1 MTETDVIIIGAG
13 HNGLTC
19 AAYLAM
25 AGLRVKVV
33 DRRKVVGGA
42 AVTEEFHPG
51 FRNSVAA
58 YTVSLLNPQITADL
72 KLAEHGLRI
81 VERRAQNFLP
91 SPDGSYLLTGEGRT
105 HQSVAKLS
113 ERDAI
118 RIDAFTREL
127 EVIADVLRQF
137 LLRAPPN
144 IVEGFGAGSI
154 REAFNALGSANILR
168 KLSLEQQRSLFDLFT
183 RSAGEMLDETFE
195 SDLVKAL
202 FGFDAIVGNY
212 ASPYAAGSA
221 YVMLHHAFGEVNG
234 KKGVWGHAIGG
245 MGAITQAM
253 ANAARSH
260 GADIALEAGV
270 REVIVERDRA
280 VGVILDNGETV
291 RAKYVASSVNPKLLY
306 TRLISADALPADF
319 LGRIK
324 NWRNG
329 SGTFRMNVALNALPS
344 FTALPGAGDHL
355 TAGIILAPS
364 LDYMDRAWMDARAQ
378 GWSHEPVV
386 EVLIP
391 STLDDTL
398 SPKGQHVASLFC
410 QHVAPELSGGR
421 SWDDHRDEVADLMIA
436 TVDTYAP
443 GFAKSVIG
451 RQVLSPSDLE
461 RQFGLLGGDIFHGA
475 LSLNQLFSARP
486 MLGHADYRGPLKGL
500 YHCGSGAH
508 PGGGVTGAP
517 GHNAARVIL
526 GDHRAL
532 FGLNIATP
540 VMPGLVPGIHVLIT
554 PKQRKTWMAGTRPGH
569 DESLRFTPADGP
581 APCRSAPR

>member
-1 MTETDVIIIGAG
+1 MNETDVVIIGAG

-33 DRRKVVGGA
+33 ERRKVVGGA

-58 YTVSLLNPQITADL
+58 YTVSLLNPQIMAEL
-72 KLAEHGLRI
+72 KLREHGLAI

-91 SPDGSYLLTGEGRT
+91 APDGSYLLSGEGRT
-105 HQSVAKLS
+105 LQAVAKLS
-113 ERDAI
+113 AHDAEAI
-118 RIDAFTREL
+118 VPFSREL
-127 EVIADVLRQF
+127 EAIADVLRQF
-137 LLRAPPN
+137 VLRAPPN
-144 IVEGFGAGSI
+144 IVEGFGAGAV
-154 REAFNALGSANILR
+154 RESLNALGVANILR
-168 KLSLEQQRSLFDLFT
+168 ELSLEQSRDLLDLFT
-183 RSAGEMLDETFE
+183 RSAGEMLDDRFE
-195 SDLVKAL
+195 NDLVKAL

-253 ANAARSH
+253 ARAALGY
-260 GADIALEAGV
+260 GAEIETEAGV

-280 VGVILDNGETV
+280 VGVVLDSGETI
-291 RAKYVASSVNPKLLY
+291 RGKYVAASVNPKLLY
-306 TRLISADALPADF
+306 TRLVPPGALPPKF
-319 LGRIK
+319 LARIR

-329 SGTFRMNVALNALPS
+329 SGTFRMNVALSALPS
-344 FTALPGAGDHL
+344 FTALPGGGDHL

-364 LDYMDRAWMDARAQ
+364 LPYMDRAWLDARDH
-378 GWSHEPVV
+378 GWSREPVV

-398 SPKGQHVASLFC
+398 CPPGQHVASLFC
-410 QHVAPELSGGR
+410 QHVAPNLPDGK

-436 TVDTYAP
+436 TVDRYAP
-443 GFAKSVIG
+443 GFAASVIG
-451 RQVLSPSDLE
+451 RQILSPLDLE
-461 RQFGLLGGDIFHGA
+461 RQFGLVGGDIFHGA
-475 LSLNQLFSARP
+475 LTLNQLFSARP

-526 GDHRAL
+526 RDHRAL
-532 FGLNIATP
+532 FG
-540 VMPGLVPGIHVLIT
+540 
-554 PKQRKTWMAGTRPGH
+554 AGG
-569 DESLRFTPADGP
+569 
-581 APCRSAPR
+581 